1 MIGVKILGKILGR
14 ITGGI
19 PGRFF
24 EVVVTSYYHLA

>member
-14 ITGGI
+14 ITGGT

-24 EVVVTSYYHLA
+24 EVAVTSNYHLA

>member
-19 PGRFF
+19 TGRFF
-24 EVVVTSYYHLA
+24 EVAVTSNYHLA